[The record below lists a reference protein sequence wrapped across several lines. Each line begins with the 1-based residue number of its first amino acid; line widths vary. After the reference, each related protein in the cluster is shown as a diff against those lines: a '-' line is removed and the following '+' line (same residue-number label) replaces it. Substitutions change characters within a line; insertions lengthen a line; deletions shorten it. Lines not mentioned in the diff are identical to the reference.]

1 MYCCWESQGI
11 RVSANYL
18 SNSDSPLPGIL
29 TGFVDE
35 LKNPELT
42 SPCEIEFPEQF
53 LDLSPSIPLQFLD
66 FVVSLNPEDFL
77 DLLPS

>member
-1 MYCCWESQGI
+1 MVERSPNPSG
-11 RVSANYL
+11 L
-18 SNSDSPLPGIL
+18 SRRDSPLPGIL
-29 TGFVDE
+29 TGFVEE

-42 SPCEIEFPEQF
+42 SPCEMEFPLQF

-66 FVVSLNPEDFL
+66 FVVSLKPEDFL